1 MGEGGEGVK
10 VRWQVDDGYAGGSRP
25 QSLTIPDEDFEDMT
39 EEEKEAYIEECIQD
53 DFNNKIS
60 WHILSKD

>member
-1 MGEGGEGVK
+1 MK

-25 QSLTIPDEDFEDMT
+25 QSLNLPDRDFEDMT
-39 EEEKEAYIEECIQD
+39 EEEKETYINDCVQE

-60 WHILSKD
+60 WHIISKE